1 MSLPLIGITASRS
14 SPESG
19 SVICVKETYVKAI
32 LRAGGIPLLIP
43 PGVSEND
50 CESLLSRLDGLLL
63 SGGGDIDPVY
73 FGGTPHSKVYGIIP
87 DRDELEIGLVKLAAS
102 RGFPF
107 LGICR
112 GIQVI
117 NVALGGTL
125 FTHIADQLPQ
135 ALKHD
140 NDNYAFIAHPVRVKP
155 GSQLARILSATEVE
169 TNSLH
174 HQGVDCLAPSLTPV
188 AISSDSLVEAVELPG
203 HPFGLGVQWHPEG
216 MPDSI
221 QMQALFRAFV
231 EAAGKL

>member
-1 MSLPLIGITASRS
+1 LTKPFIGITASRI

-19 SVICVKETYVKAI
+19 AVIRLNDTYVKAV

-43 PGVSEND
+43 PGACGGNY
-50 CESLLSRLDGLLL
+50 ESLLTRLDGLLF
-63 SGGGDIDPVY
+63 SGGGDIDPAY
-73 FGGTPHSKVYGIIP
+73 FNGTPHKKVYGIIP
-87 DRDELEIGLVKLAAS
+87 DRDELEINLVRLAAQL
-102 RGFPF
+102 GFPF

-140 NDNYAFIAHPVRVKP
+140 HDDYAFIAHKVQVEPNSRLRHIMHA
-155 GSQLARILSATEVE
+155 SEVE

-174 HQGVDCLAPSLTPV
+174 HQGVENLAPSLAAV
-188 AISSDSLVEAVELPG
+188 AVSADSLVEAVEIPG
-203 HPFGLGVQWHPEG
+203 HPFGLAVQWHPEG
-216 MPDSI
+216 MPDSP

-231 EAAGKL
+231 EASGKP

>member
-1 MSLPLIGITASRS
+1 MSQPLIGITTSCS

-19 SVICVKETYVKAI
+19 SVIRVNETYVKAI

-43 PGVSEND
+43 PGVSEKD
-50 CESLLSRLDGLLL
+50 YDRLLSRLDGLLL

-73 FGGTPHSKVYGIIP
+73 FGGTPHNRVYGIVP
-87 DRDELEIGLVKLAAS
+87 DRDELEIDLVKLAVNQ
-102 RGFPF
+102 GFPF

-125 FTHIADQLPQ
+125 FTHIADQLPK

-140 NDNYAFIAHPVRVKP
+140 NDDYALIAHRVKVEP
-155 GSQLARILSATEVE
+155 SSRLGRILKAAEIE

-174 HQGVDCLAPSLTPV
+174 HQGIERLAASLTPV
-188 AISSDSLVEAVELPG
+188 ATSADSLIEAVEIPG

-216 MPDSI
+216 MPNSL

-231 EAAGKL
+231 EAAGKP